1 MNTRSTDLRSS
12 CCGAPVTIGGDDD
25 DIDGKGLGGTHYFI
39 CSECDDSCDT
49 TDYMSGSD
57 LAHEAE
63 QEIARDN
70 TLAALSRYGD
80 K

>member
-1 MNTRSTDLRSS
+1 MRNDIISDEEMIDMFGEG
-12 CCGAPVTIGGDDD
+12 GAEEVEE
-25 DIDGKGLGGTHYFI
+25 Y
-39 CSECDDSCDT
+39 
-49 TDYMSGSD
+49 YSGSD

-63 QEIARDN
+63 QEIAKDN